1 MMPRAQST
9 LQIALVDSIYSVGFI
24 CAVATCD
31 GLGFR
36 EFSKRS
42 TYLSQAEDRHFPARV
57 PYSPKCVEVDFSHQ
71 AA

>member
-1 MMPRAQST
+1 MMPRGQST

-24 CAVATCD
+24 RAIATCD

-57 PYSPKCVEVDFSHQ
+57 PYSPKCVEKPFGNSG
-71 AA
+71 